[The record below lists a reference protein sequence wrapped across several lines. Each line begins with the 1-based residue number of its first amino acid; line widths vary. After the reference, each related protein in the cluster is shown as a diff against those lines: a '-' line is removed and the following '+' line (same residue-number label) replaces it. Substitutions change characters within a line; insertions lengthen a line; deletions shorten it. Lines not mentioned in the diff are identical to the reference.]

1 MSVFLGEPPAH
12 IKQWIIEHYTPPTP
26 AAEPLCFT
34 AVGSDMT
41 VKYGNTYDYVSGM
54 QEAGIN
60 FQYSTD
66 GKNWTDW
73 VLGETQFDPISIPVG
88 TKLYLRGNNPNGV
101 YSPDGPG
108 NEHFTFTGSGTI
120 NASGNIQ
127 SLIDPT
133 MERTDVP
140 DNCYLNMFL
149 GCTNLTSAP
158 ALPATTLA
166 NGCYNYMFS
175 YCSSL
180 TQAPALPATTLAEN
194 CYYGMFY
201 HCSSLT
207 QAPVL
212 PATTLASSCYFSMF
226 NGCKSLTQ
234 APALPATTLANDC
247 YAQMFSYCSSLT
259 QAPTLPATTLA
270 ENCYNYMFSGC
281 KSLTQAPALPATTLA
296 NGCYNYMFESC
307 TSLTQAPALPATTL
321 ADYCYKYMF
330 RNCPK
335 FSDCHMKASM
345 EGVYDKSIHGDTT
358 KTVIY
363 DL

>member
-1 MSVFLGEPPAH
+1 MNVFLGNPPEN

-26 AAEPLCFT
+26 VLGPLCFT

-41 VKYGNTYDYVSGM
+41 VKYGNDSNYAYGM
-54 QEAGIN
+54 KDAGIN

-66 GKNWTDW
+66 GQNWTEW

-101 YSPDGPG
+101 YSPSGPA

-140 DNCYLNMFL
+140 KDCYYCMFWNCSNLTQAPALPATTIASSCYNNMFSGCSNL
-149 GCTNLTSAP
+149 TQAPALPATTIASKCYTSMFQFCSNLTTAPALPATTLASDCYNCMFYGCTSLVSAP

-166 NGCYNYMFS
+166 VRCYN
-175 YCSSL
+175 
-180 TQAPALPATTLAEN
+180 N
-194 CYYGMFY
+194 
-201 HCSSLT
+201 
-207 QAPVL
+207 
-212 PATTLASSCYFSMF
+212 
-226 NGCKSLTQ
+226 
-234 APALPATTLANDC
+234 
-247 YAQMFSYCSSLT
+247 
-259 QAPTLPATTLA
+259 
-270 ENCYNYMFSGC
+270 
-281 KSLTQAPALPATTLA
+281 
-296 NGCYNYMFESC
+296 
-307 TSLTQAPALPATTL
+307 
-321 ADYCYKYMF
+321 MF
-330 RNCPK
+330 RDCNK
-335 FSDCHMKASM
+335 FSECHMKASM
-345 EGVYDKSIHGDTT
+345 EGVYNKTTHGDTT

>member
-1 MSVFLGEPPAH
+1 MNIFLGNPPEN

-26 AAEPLCFT
+26 VLGPLCFT

-41 VKYGNTYDYVSGM
+41 VKYGNDYNYAGGM
-54 QEAGIN
+54 KNAGIN

-66 GKNWTDW
+66 GQNWTEW

-101 YSPDGPG
+101 YSPNGPA
-108 NEHFTFTGSGTI
+108 NECFTFTGSGTI

-140 DNCYLNMFL
+140 ENCFKNMFNN
-149 GCTNLTSAP
+149 CTSLVSAP

-166 NGCYNYMFS
+166 DS
-175 YCSSL
+175 
-180 TQAPALPATTLAEN
+180 
-194 CYYGMFY
+194 CYYNMFY
-201 HCSSLT
+201 SCSNLA

-212 PATTLASSCYFSMF
+212 PATTLADSCYNGMF
-226 NGCKSLTQ
+226 W
-234 APALPATTLANDC
+234 DC
-247 YAQMFSYCSSLT
+247 SNM
-259 QAPTLPATTLA
+259 
-270 ENCYNYMFSGC
+270 
-281 KSLTQAPALPATTLA
+281 
-296 NGCYNYMFESC
+296 
-307 TSLTQAPALPATTL
+307 TQAPALPATTL
-321 ADYCYKYMF
+321 ADRCYDNMF
-330 RNCPK
+330 SGCDK

-345 EGVYDKSIHGDTT
+345 EGVYNTSTHGDTT